1 MGLLFDL
8 VGGGGLAL
16 DLDLERLFL
25 GDLRCCCLLS
35 WFRMEGP
42 VFARVLLCDD
52 GRRVGSLALG
62 LGVLLNL
69 NCVEDLFLEVGL
81 LL

>member
-1 MGLLFDL
+1 MGLLLDL

-25 GDLRCCCLLS
+25 GDRRWCCRLS
-35 WFRMEGP
+35 WLRREGP
-42 VFARVLLCDD
+42 VFARVLLCDGD
-52 GRRVGSLALG
+52 RRLLVWG

-69 NCVEDLFLEVGL
+69 NCVDDLFLEVDL
-81 LL
+81 WF